1 MDRPKYYLTTPIYYA
16 NSRPHVGSAYTTIV
30 CDVIARYKR
39 MCGYEV
45 AYLTGTDEHGVN
57 IERAA
62 EKLGVTPQ
70 QLVDKNQQ
78 IFRDLWKLLGI
89 SYTNFIRTTSPEHE
103 RAVQTL
109 VRRTMARD
117 KDLPPEKR
125 SIYKA
130 KYEGRYCIYDNLY
143 VSDTPEPANCQICG
157 RPAEL
162 ISEENYFFRLKAYEK
177 PLLDFYRAN
186 PQWVQPDFR
195 MNEVKSFVEAGL
207 KDVSISRKTI
217 KWGIPWPGDPEHVF
231 YVWYDAL
238 TSYMSGIG
246 YGEGDIESV
255 RHGASSASAE
265 KGAPSGGR
273 GSSPSALGALAS
285 EGLSGGRGFSP
296 GVSSDA
302 SGVLTPEGNAEFN
315 KFWPADLHM
324 IGKEIIRFHAV
335 YWPAFLMAAG
345 LPLPEKI
352 FAHGW
357 LLFEQEKMSKSKG
370 NVAYPEPIVKAFD
383 ELTGAKVGNDALRY
397 YLLRE
402 TVFGQDGNFSREA
415 LITRYNADLANG
427 LGNLASRTL
436 TMIDNYF
443 EGVIPELGPANDA
456 MEENA
461 AHLIKSAITYYDRF
475 QFSECLQE
483 IWQLVSLADFSLAHE
498 KPWKQITEPNGKE
511 LVGPLLYRI
520 AAAIRVVSVL
530 AHPVI
535 PDATRKIWEQ
545 LGQTDDLDDVDV
557 KQLQW
562 RGLIPGTK
570 IGKLEGAFPRADKK
584 ELSERIEKME
594 NEIRN
599 PGAAVEPSARAN
611 KTDASIEPAAAS
623 TAAPS
628 ATAATSAAAG
638 AAAAPAPAN
647 AKITIDDFAK
657 VELRVG
663 VVKTAERIQGA
674 DKLLK
679 LTVDIGDEVRQVLA
693 GIALAYAPEELVGRK
708 VVIVV
713 NLAPRKMRGI
723 ESNGM
728 LLAAS
733 AGADGKPVLC
743 TFAEDIPA
751 GSKVK

>member
-1 MDRPKYYLTTPIYYA
+1 MGNPKDKYYLTTPIYYA

-39 MCGYEV
+39 MCGFDV

-62 EKLGVTPQ
+62 EKAGITPQ
-70 QLVDKNQQ
+70 ELVDKNEK

-89 SYTNFIRTTSPEHE
+89 SITDFVRTTSDEHA

-109 VRRTMARD
+109 VRRTMERD
-117 KDLPPEKR
+117 AQLPEAQR

-143 VSDTPEPANCQICG
+143 VTDTPEPANCQICG

-162 ISEENYFFRLKAYEK
+162 ISEENYFFKLSAYQDRLLELYKSH
-177 PLLDFYRAN
+177 
-186 PQWVQPDFR
+186 PQFVQPDFR
-195 MNEVKSFVEAGL
+195 LNEVRSFVESGL

-238 TSYMSGIG
+238 TSYMTGVG
-246 YGEGDIESV
+246 YGEGADGEANP
-255 RHGASSASAE
+255 RF
-265 KGAPSGGR
+265 K
-273 GSSPSALGALAS
+273 
-285 EGLSGGRGFSP
+285 
-296 GVSSDA
+296 
-302 SGVLTPEGNAEFN
+302 

-345 LPLPEKI
+345 LPRPGKI
-352 FAHGW
+352 HAHGW

-370 NVAYPEPIVKAFD
+370 NVAYAEPIVKT
-383 ELTGAKVGNDALRY
+383 LGNDALRY

-402 TVFGQDGNFSREA
+402 VVFGQDGNFSREA

-436 TMIDNYF
+436 AMIERNF
-443 EGVIPELGPANDA
+443 GGVIPAIEAPAESTLWSKDDLGVTLAKNHAPEAVRVAQDA
-456 MEENA
+456 FA
-461 AHLIKSAITYYDRF
+461 RLDFSAYV
-475 QFSECLQE
+475 SAVWL
-483 IWQLVSLADFSLAHE
+483 LVSQVDQFLAIA
-498 KPWKQITEPNGKE
+498 KPWAVKE
-511 LVGPLLYRI
+511 THGQQAILYRAAETLRI
-520 AAAIRVVSVL
+520 AVVL

-535 PDATRKIWEQ
+535 PEATQKIWEQ
-545 LGQTDDLDDVDV
+545 LGQTGKLEDVRID
-557 KQLQW
+557 QLEW
-562 RGLIPGTK
+562 GGLKPGTK
-570 IGKLEGAFPRADKK
+570 IGKLEAVFPRADKK
-584 ELSERIEKME
+584 ETLEKIETME
-594 NEIRN
+594 NELRN
-599 PGAAVEPSARAN
+599 PGSASPAEPKPSAPATTEADVP
-611 KTDASIEPAAAS
+611 KPGASP
-623 TAAPS
+623 
-628 ATAATSAAAG
+628 ATSSPV
-638 AAAAPAPAN
+638 AAAPAEP
-647 AKITIDDFAK
+647 AKIGIEDFTK

-663 VVKTAERIQGA
+663 QIKSAERIQGA

-679 LTVDIGDEVRQVLA
+679 LMVDIGDEVRQVLA
-693 GIALAYAPEELVGRK
+693 GIALGYAPEELVGRK
-708 VVIVV
+708 VVVV
-713 NLAPRKMRGI
+713 TNLAPRKMRGL

-733 AGADGKPVLC
+733 AGADGKPILC
-743 TFAEDIPA
+743 TFAEDIPV

>member
-1 MDRPKYYLTTPIYYA
+1 MSPTSAPKDKPKFYLTTPIYYA

-62 EKLGVTPQ
+62 EAKKITPQ
-70 QLVDKNQQ
+70 QLVDANEA

-89 SYTNFIRTTSPEHE
+89 THTDFIRTTSKEHE
-103 RAVQTL
+103 RAVTTL
-109 VRRTMARD
+109 VTRTLELDRAR
-117 KDLPPEKR
+117 PEAEKA
-125 SIYKA
+125 IYKA

-143 VSDTPEPANCQICG
+143 VSDTPEPAKCPTCG
-157 RPAEL
+157 RDAEL
-162 ISEENYFFRLKAYEK
+162 ISEENYFFRLSAYQDK
-177 PLLDFYRAN
+177 LLALYKDQ
-186 PQWVQPDFR
+186 PQFVQPDFR
-195 MNEVKSFVEAGL
+195 LNEVRSFVESGL

-217 KWGIPWPGDPEHVF
+217 KWGIPWPGDAEHVF

-246 YGEGDIESV
+246 Y
-255 RHGASSASAE
+255 
-265 KGAPSGGR
+265 
-273 GSSPSALGALAS
+273 AS
-285 EGLSGGRGFSP
+285 ENPKRQ
-296 GVSSDA
+296 
-302 SGVLTPEGNAEFN
+302 TEFA

-335 YWPAFLMAAG
+335 YWPAFLMAAD
-345 LPLPEKI
+345 LPLPKQI

-370 NVAYPEPIVKAFD
+370 NVAYPEPIVKV
-383 ELTGAKVGNDALRY
+383 LGNDALRY

-402 TVFGQDGNFSREA
+402 VVFGQDGNFSRDA

-427 LGNLASRTL
+427 LGNLASRILTL
-436 TMIDNYF
+436 IAIHF
-443 EGVIPELGPANDA
+443 EGKIPALPANFPPWNEPD
-456 MEENA
+456 MEALRSKFVGEICSLYESHSFSVA
-461 AHLIKSAITYYDRF
+461 TEKIWAI
-475 QFSECLQE
+475 
-483 IWQLVSLADFSLAHE
+483 VSHYGDEYLSTHQ
-498 KPWKQITEPNGKE
+498 PWKRIQSPGNHEY
-511 LVGPLLYRI
+511 VGGILYI
-520 AAAIRVVSVL
+520 ALEAVRAVVIL
-530 AHPVI
+530 AHPII
-535 PDATRKIWEQ
+535 PESTQRIWEQ
-545 LGQTDDLDDVDV
+545 MGQPGKVGNQRIDDL
-557 KQLQW
+557 KWGELK
-562 RGLIPGTK
+562 PGTP
-570 IGKLEGAFPRADKK
+570 IGKLEPVFPRADRK
-584 ELSERIEKME
+584 EISERIEAME

-599 PGAAVEPSARAN
+599 PAAPAPAA
-611 KTDASIEPAAAS
+611 TPAAA
-623 TAAPS
+623 
-628 ATAATSAAAG
+628 ATTPAAG
-638 AAAAPAPAN
+638 AAAVPAAAD

-663 VVKTAERIQGA
+663 QVKTAERIQGA

-693 GIALAYAPEELVGRK
+693 GIAMGYAPEDLVGRK
-708 VVIVV
+708 VVLVA
-713 NLAPRKMRGI
+713 NLAPRKMRGL

-743 TFAEDIPA
+743 TFAEDIPV